1 MSTGNLYTF
10 HLGPGRV
17 LTVTLQGDL
26 THLTLQSTGPGQ
38 QQSQQSSYRTGNWR
52 VAPHVEYSQRHA
64 TLEIQGQL
72 QTVQVEIVD
81 GQIRTAPSAP
91 APLPPLPPM
100 KMQLGNMSMHIGN
113 EDTDLRAENLRL
125 REENLRLRE
134 ENLRLRE
141 QWQQHRT

>member
-1 MSTGNLYTF
+1 MSTRNIYTF

-17 LTVTLQGDL
+17 LTVALEGDL
-26 THLTLQSTGPGQ
+26 THLTLQSSGPGQ

-52 VAPHVEYSQRHA
+52 VAPHIEHSHRQA

-81 GQIRTAPSAP
+81 GQLRTTPSP

-113 EDTDLRAENLRL
+113 EDTLRAENLRL